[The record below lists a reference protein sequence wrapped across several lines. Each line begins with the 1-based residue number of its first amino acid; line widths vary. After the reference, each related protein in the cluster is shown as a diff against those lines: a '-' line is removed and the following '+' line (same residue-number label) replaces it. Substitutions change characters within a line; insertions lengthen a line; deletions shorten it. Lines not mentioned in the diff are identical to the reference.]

1 MTVDRYQVML
11 PAKVIFG
18 IGSLDALGDEVS
30 GLGAKKAFIITDPGV
45 FKAGLV
51 EPVQERLSKIRLLGV
66 NTEGLSLE
74 EASKQGVKA
83 VKELNADIGIPLH
96 LRDAG
101 VPRETLEETALVTM
115 GLTRLLVNN
124 PKKVTLDDVRQ
135 ILENAW

>member
-18 IGSLDALGDEVS
+18 IGFLDALGDEVS
-30 GLGAKKAFIITDPGV
+30 GLGAKKAVIITDSGV

-66 NTEGLSLE
+66 NAEGLSLE

-83 VKELNADIGIPLH
+83 VKKLNADIGIPLH

-115 GLTRLLVNN
+115 GLTRFLVNN
-124 PKKVTLDDVRQ
+124 PKKVTLDGVRQ